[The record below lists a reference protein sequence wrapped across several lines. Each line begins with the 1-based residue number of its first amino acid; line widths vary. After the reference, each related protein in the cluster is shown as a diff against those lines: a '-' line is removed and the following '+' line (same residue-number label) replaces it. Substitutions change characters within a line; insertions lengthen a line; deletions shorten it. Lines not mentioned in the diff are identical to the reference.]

1 MIVVTGGAGFIGSN
15 LVAGLEEAG
24 IGPVSVVDELGRED
38 KWKNLRRRE
47 LDELVPPEDVFE
59 MLERRR
65 DEVDYV
71 LHMGAIS
78 ATTETDADLI
88 AQTNYRLPQ
97 TLWEWCAHNE
107 VPFLYA
113 SSAATYGDGSAGFDD
128 DGSLE
133 ALARLVPMNAY
144 GWSKHAFDRW
154 VARQVEEGC
163 ATPPQ
168 WVGLK
173 FFNVYG
179 PNEYHK
185 GGMMSGVTRA
195 YPAASRG
202 EPVTLFRS
210 HHPDYPDGGQ
220 MRDFVYVKDCADVV
234 LWLMDSPGVNG
245 LFNLGTGRAQTWMD
259 FMSALYTAVGRDM
272 QVTWKDTPEEIRDRY
287 QYFTQAEMGRLRA
300 AGYTRPFRTVEE
312 GVADYVAQHLATDDP
327 YR

>member
-15 LVAGLEEAG
+15 LIASLEEAG
-24 IGPVSVVDELGRED
+24 AGPVSVVDELGRDD

-59 MLERRR
+59 MLERRH
-65 DEVDYV
+65 DDVEYV
-71 LHMGAIS
+71 VHMGAIS

-88 AQTNYRLPQ
+88 AQTNIRLSQ
-97 TLWEWCAHNE
+97 TLWEWCAHHQ

-128 DGSLE
+128 DGSVE
-133 ALARLVPMNAY
+133 GLARLVPMNAY
-144 GWSKHAFDRW
+144 GWSKHVFDRW
-154 VARQVEEGC
+154 VARQAESGC
-163 ATPPQ
+163 AVPPQ

-179 PNEYHK
+179 PNEVHK
-185 GGMMSGVTRA
+185 GDMMSGVTRA
-195 YPAASRG
+195 WPAASRG

-220 MRDFVYVKDCADVV
+220 MRDFVYVKDCVDVI
-234 LWLMDSPGVNG
+234 LWIMENPSVNG
-245 LFNLGTGRAQTWMD
+245 LFNVGTGRAQSWLEL
-259 FMSALYTAVGRDM
+259 MSALYRAVDHEM
-272 QVTWKDTPEEIRDRY
+272 EVAWKDTPEEIRDRY

-300 AGYTRPFRTVEE
+300 AGYHRPFRTVEE
-312 GVADYVAQHLATDDP
+312 GVADYVQAHLATADP